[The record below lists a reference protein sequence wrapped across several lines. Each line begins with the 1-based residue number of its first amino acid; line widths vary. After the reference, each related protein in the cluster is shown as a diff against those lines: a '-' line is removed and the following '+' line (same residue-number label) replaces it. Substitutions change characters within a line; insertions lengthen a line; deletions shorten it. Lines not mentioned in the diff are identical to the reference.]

1 MKSVNYLD
9 LLTNIKE
16 INNPFSRHIFIGS
29 IKPEYGHGE
38 SIWYDMGNGIAVS
51 IRDFFVY
58 EKTILTE
65 TSNVPGA
72 VIIFNLEGSIPYVF
86 KDQHEFLM
94 KSNHFLLGLASE
106 NFKVEATFLPN
117 KRYKTLTIGM
127 KEELFLQLG
136 KDIEQINAHMTKAKE
151 LSYGLLQEGFIN
163 QEQQEILSSFKD
175 QKSFHDLLKN
185 IFLESKT
192 MDLTHCSLKR
202 VAQLIN
208 HSSKQA
214 KPDHSR
220 LNCIERAKEIIL
232 NEYASNL
239 SIKEIAYKSAIN
251 ECYLKKD
258 FKAYYGMTILEMLQ
272 RRRLEVAK
280 KLLQKNQ
287 SIKEVATHVGYKHTG
302 HFSKL
307 FTQYVGVTPSLFKKE
322 FNSH

>member
-1 MKSVNYLD
+1 MKRVNYLD
-9 LLTNIKE
+9 LLTQIKE

-29 IKPEYGHGE
+29 IKPEYGQGE

-72 VIIFNLEGSIPYVF
+72 VIIFNLEGAIPYVF
-86 KDQHEFLM
+86 KDQHEFIM
-94 KSNHFLLGLASE
+94 KSNHFLLGLGSDD
-106 NFKVEATFLPN
+106 FQLEATFLP
-117 KRYKTLTIGM
+117 KIRYRTLTIGM

-136 KDIEQINAHMTKAKE
+136 HGINNVHEHMQKAKKF
-151 LSYGLLQEGFIN
+151 SYRLLQDGFIN
-163 QEQQEILSSFKD
+163 QQQKEILASFKD

-192 MDLTHCSLKR
+192 MDLTHCSLNR
-202 VAQLIN
+202 AAFLMN
-208 HSSKQA
+208 HSNEQTKYD
-214 KPDHSR
+214 KNRLHS
-220 LNCIERAKEIIL
+220 LERAKELIL
-232 NEYASNL
+232 NEYAKNL

-280 KLLQKNQ
+280 KLLQQNQ
-287 SIKEVATHVGYKHTG
+287 SVQEVASNVGYKHAG

-307 FTQYVGVTPSLFKKE
+307 FTQYVGHSPSHFKKE
-322 FNSH
+322 YNAL